1 MLFAP
6 ALAQAQTEV
15 SFYYP
20 VAVGGPI
27 TKIIDGLAADFEKE
41 NPGIKLKPIYSGS
54 YQDSITKALTAVK
67 SGEPPVTS
75 ILLSTDMYTLIDE
88 DAIQPFDDLIKTP
101 EDKAWL
107 KSFYPAFMEN
117 SQTGGKTWGI
127 PFQRST
133 IVLYYNK
140 EMFKEAGLDP
150 NRPPA
155 TWKEMTEYAQK
166 LTKRDASGKVT
177 QWGVQIPSSDF
188 PYWLFQGLAIQNGGI
203 LMNAAGTQTFY
214 DKPEVIGALQYWVDL
229 VNKYKVHPEGIV
241 EWGTTPKDFFEK
253 KVAMVW
259 TTTGNLT
266 NFKTNA
272 KMDFGVAMLP
282 AGKQRGSP
290 TGGGNF
296 YLFKKSTPAQR
307 EAAFKFIKW
316 VTTPQRAAQWGIDTG
331 YVAVR
336 ADAWDTPAMKQ
347 YVAGFPAGRGRAR
360 PAAVREGRIV
370 DARQPARDQGAER
383 RTAGGADRH
392 QDARAGDEGRAGA
405 VGADPAHVPAIGDQG
420 RSARG
425 PEAPPLSR
433 RTQWVYGWLLLLPA
447 MALLALFTHYPAVA
461 NLWHSFHSTP
471 KGDRPAAFVGLD
483 NYRQLVDDPIFW
495 QALSNNLWYALGT
508 IPVSIALALLMA
520 VWVNDRIPGRGILRL
535 AYFTPTVLPMIAVAN
550 IWLFFYTPRIRPA
563 GAVHRRVRAAQPQ
576 LAGQQGARRWAR

>member
-1 MLFAP
+1 MLHRIIRNALAALSVAAIGVVP
-6 ALAQAQTEV
+6 VLAQAQTPVQTEV

-75 ILLSTDMYTLIDE
+75 ILLSTDMFTLIDE
-88 DAIQPFDDLIKTP
+88 DAIQPFDDLVKTP

-140 EMFKEAGLDP
+140 EMFKEVGLDP

-177 QWGVQIPSSDF
+177 QWGVQIPSSGF

-203 LMNAAGTQTFY
+203 LMNSAGTQTLY
-214 DKPEVIGALQYWVDL
+214 DKKEVVDALQYWVDL

-241 EWGTTPKDFFEK
+241 EWGTTPKDFFER
-253 KVAMVW
+253 KVAMIW

-266 NFKTNA
+266 NVKNNA
-272 KMDFGVAMLP
+272 KFDFGVAMLP
-282 AGKQRGSP
+282 AGTQRGSP

-296 YLFKKSTPAQR
+296 YMFKKSTPAQR

-316 VTTPQRAAQWGIDTG
+316 LTTPERAAQWGIDTG

-336 ADAWDTPAMKQ
+336 ADAWETPVMKQ
-347 YVAGFPAGRGRAR
+347 YVAGFP
-360 PAAVREGRIV
+360 PAAV
-370 DARQPARDQGAER
+370 ARDQLPYAKAELSTHDNQRVTKALNDGLQAALTGTKTPEQAMKDAQAQAER
-383 RTAGGADRH
+383 
-392 QDARAGDEGRAGA
+392 
-405 VGADPAHVPAIGDQG
+405 
-420 RSARG
+420 
-425 PEAPPLSR
+425 
-433 RTQWVYGWLLLLPA
+433 
-447 MALLALFTHYPAVA
+447 
-461 NLWHSFHSTP
+461 
-471 KGDRPAAFVGLD
+471 
-483 NYRQLVDDPIFW
+483 
-495 QALSNNLWYALGT
+495 
-508 IPVSIALALLMA
+508 
-520 VWVNDRIPGRGILRL
+520 ILRT
-535 AYFTPTVLPMIAVAN
+535 Y
-550 IWLFFYTPRIRPA
+550 
-563 GAVHRRVRAAQPQ
+563 RR
-576 LAGQQGARRWAR
+576 